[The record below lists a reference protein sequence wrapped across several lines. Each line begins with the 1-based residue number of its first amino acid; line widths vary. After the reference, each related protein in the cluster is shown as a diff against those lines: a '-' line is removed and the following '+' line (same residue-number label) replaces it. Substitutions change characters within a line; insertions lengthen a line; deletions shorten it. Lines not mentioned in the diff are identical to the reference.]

1 MRLWGSILLYRL
13 RTIPHCF
20 GGFFIDE
27 GIAKMLCNDILLHQN
42 NEVWLMK
49 ILEMIYVVIYFFV
62 VIVAGIILYP
72 LSFLING
79 THYEENGYDY
89 WQCISLWYNQIDEK
103 DKKSFEKC
111 RIQIYPFHSEFVLSV
126 FSTKNKIRWWCIWE
140 LWEEWY

>member
-13 RTIPHCF
+13 RTIPHSF

-49 ILEMIYVVIYFFV
+49 ILEMIYVMIYFLV
-62 VIVAGIILYP
+62 AILAGIILYP

-103 DKKSFEKC
+103 DKNLSKSVAYKSILF
-111 RIQIYPFHSEFVLSV
+111 IQNLFRVSSAQR
-126 FSTKNKIRWWCIWE
+126 TKIRWWCIWE